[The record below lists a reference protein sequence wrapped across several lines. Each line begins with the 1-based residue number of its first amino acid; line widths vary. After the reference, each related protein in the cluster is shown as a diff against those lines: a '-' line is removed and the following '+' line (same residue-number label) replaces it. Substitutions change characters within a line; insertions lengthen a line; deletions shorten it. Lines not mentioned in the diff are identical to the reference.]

1 MNISNYCFLK
11 VILASTKID
20 KHRDKIS
27 MKALN
32 DLQNL
37 CLGRYGVIS
46 TSEDCNT
53 TCYISY
59 TFIEPSWESD
69 GIGEAAY
76 NLYGIIMFDGSTK
89 YGRIIR
95 DSVKNLGNNL
105 YDVASIGFIVGSSE
119 MLTTQLVR
127 NILSVKDFLNFS
139 YRVRSKDSVINNDK
153 IDDIIKNSS
162 TCPFCGSKP
171 SVSYKEENI
180 SGLHKFGITI
190 KCTDIECHVQ
200 PKTSFYDSSFTTA
213 CDMVLK
219 HWNTRSHDSGIV
231 EDALEDTD
239 SELTKEDICIN
250 CVDCANLKQGDNFKY
265 CDECGHRIRDIF
277 TSTCESFIPQRSKAI
292 YSFDYCNQCLSYDCG
307 YCKKRKRETNKDLWM
322 PCCQHDKKP
331 QTDTRCCVNCVNCGK
346 VADGMY
352 YCTLDNHFI
361 SGEHPFTNTDC
372 DDFEQED
379 SDNLSCVSNEDVSET
394 KTTKDHQSLCL
405 SCTNAEFDK
414 DGCFCGAVCHH
425 VVTKGCKSCVYYDK
439 EDQEL

>member
-20 KHRDKIS
+20 KSKDKIS

-46 TSEDCNT
+46 ASEDCSM

-59 TFIEPSWESD
+59 TFIEPSSESD
-69 GIGEAAY
+69 GTGEVAY

-95 DSVKNLGNNL
+95 ESIKNLGNNL
-105 YDVASIGFIVGSSE
+105 CDVASIGFIVGSSE

-139 YRVRSKDSVINNDK
+139 YRVRSKDSVMNNDK
-153 IDDIIKNSS
+153 IDDIIKNAS

-200 PKTSFYDSSFTTA
+200 PKTSFYDSSFATA

-219 HWNTRSHDSGIV
+219 HWNQRSPDSGIV
-231 EDALEDTD
+231 KDDLEDTD

-250 CVDCANLKQGDNFKY
+250 CVDCANLKQNDDFVFY
-265 CDECGHRIRDIF
+265 CDKCEHRIRDVF
-277 TSTCESFIPQRSKAI
+277 TGTCESFIPQRTKAI
-292 YSFDYCNQCLSYDCG
+292 YSFDYCDQCLSYDCG
-307 YCKKRKRETNKDLWM
+307 YCKKRKRETNKELWM
-322 PCCQHDKKP
+322 PCCQHDKKS

-346 VADGMY
+346 DDDGMY
-352 YCTLDNHFI
+352 IYYCINDKGFI
-361 SGEHPFTNTDC
+361 PGGHPFMHTDC
-372 DDFEQED
+372 DDFKQKD
-379 SDNLSCVSNEDVSET
+379 SDTLYCVSET
-394 KTTKDHQSLCL
+394 IEDNKSLCL
-405 SCTNAEFDK
+405 SCVNAEFDK

>member
-20 KHRDKIS
+20 KHGDKIS

-32 DLQNL
+32 DLQDL

-89 YGRIIR
+89 YGKIIR
-95 DSVKNLGNNL
+95 DSIKNLGNNL

-139 YRVRSKDSVINNDK
+139 YRVRSKDSVRNQNRLDEVIEK
-153 IDDIIKNSS
+153 SDI
-162 TCPFCGSKP
+162 CPFCGSKP
-171 SVSYKEENI
+171 IVTVDGENI
-180 SGLHKFGITI
+180 SGLDKFRITI
-190 KCTDIECHVQ
+190 KCINIECNVQ

-219 HWNTRSHDSGIV
+219 HWNTRSSDSGI
-231 EDALEDTD
+231 D
-239 SELTKEDICIN
+239 
-250 CVDCANLKQGDNFKY
+250 
-265 CDECGHRIRDIF
+265 
-277 TSTCESFIPQRSKAI
+277 
-292 YSFDYCNQCLSYDCG
+292 
-307 YCKKRKRETNKDLWM
+307 
-322 PCCQHDKKP
+322 
-331 QTDTRCCVNCVNCGK
+331 DTRCHVNCVNCGK
-346 VADGMY
+346 DADGMY

-361 SGEHPFTNTDC
+361 PGEHPFRHTDC
-372 DDFEQED
+372 HDFEQKD
-379 SDNLSCVSNEDVSET
+379 SNNLSCVSNEDASKTE
-394 KTTKDHQSLCL
+394 TTKEHKSLCL
-405 SCTNAEFDK
+405 SCVNAEFDK
-414 DGCFCGAVCHH
+414 DGCYCKAVCHH

-439 EDQEL
+439 EVL